1 MSGGKGGSTTSSVE
15 IPEYIEKAAQRNL
28 NKAERISQLGYVP
41 YYGPDVAAFTPM
53 QQAAFQNT
61 ADVAGAFG
69 MGAPMSQ
76 QDIMGGMGAPTQYA
90 GGVSGY
96 SSAPIYQQSLDELAR
111 QRPAQKSYMDS
122 FFIDPYSGIS
132 SSNAPMP
139 IDYNMY
145 PTYAET
151 QRAAEETARMEAL
164 RREQRSDDNYERL
177 LNQMGQQVSGSSL
190 TQAEMA
196 KYAETIAP
204 GSGYDP
210 KTQVLN
216 EAQRRYVESPE
227 GAAARLAQE
236 DIAMGAVG
244 SNQMGF
250 YDNLKM
256 LQNQEP
262 SFQNPS
268 GGMAYYNR
276 FPDADGNPTRLGYDS
291 TGGSYGGSLVTGNLS
306 GNLTG
311 LPEVGLL
318 GFGGGIADSVYP
330 AINFEGA
337 VDSQSKDFAAK
348 AAAGG
353 FDPSAIDYDFNATPV
368 PAVLPDQYDLASAES
383 ARFDPSA
390 INYDFNATPVPAV
403 LPDQYDLASAE
414 SARFAAAKKAA
425 DDAQA
430 KNDIVA
436 REQAVALDQRDR
448 QNQAQKDQD
457 AANRAQLMEKAAA
470 TRAGVGSNTYTSVAD
485 RKGSQGYTGS
495 SGGSSSG
502 NGAGGGGG
510 TVLCTAYCD
519 MGYLPREIYSLDRRY
534 GVKLYRHD
542 PKLIHGYRMWA
553 TPIANFIQKDNLISK
568 AARAVVWPVVEA
580 WAEEMAHIMKPKKYK
595 RNIFGKL
602 IMVIGE
608 PLSYAVNRIFTP
620 RNNKKEA

>member
-1 MSGGKGGSTTSSVE
+1 MSGGKGGSTSSSVE

-53 QQAAFQNT
+53 QQASFQNT

-122 FFIDPYSGIS
+122 FFIDPYTGSYG
-132 SSNAPMP
+132 SNAPMP

-151 QRAAEETARMEAL
+151 QRAAEETARMEAM
-164 RREQRSDDNYERL
+164 RREQRSDDNYQRL
-177 LNQMGQQVSGSSL
+177 LDQMGQQVSGSSL
-190 TQAEMA
+190 TQKEMA

-244 SNQMGF
+244 SNQIGF
-250 YDNLKM
+250 YDTLKM
-256 LQNQEP
+256 LQNKEP
-262 SFQNPS
+262 SFQDPS
-268 GGMAYYNR
+268 GGMAYYNT
-276 FPDADGNPTRLGYDS
+276 FPDADGNPTRRGYDS
-291 TGGSYGGSLVTGNLS
+291 TGGSYGGSLVTGGLS

-318 GFGGGIADSVYP
+318 GFGGGIADNIYSG
-330 AINFEGA
+330 INFEGA
-337 VDSQSKDFAAK
+337 VDTQSKNFAES

-383 ARFDPSA
+383 D
-390 INYDFNATPVPAV
+390 
-403 LPDQYDLASAE
+403 
-414 SARFAAAKKAA
+414 RFAAAKKAA
-425 DDAQA
+425 DDAQ
-430 KNDIVA
+430 IVA
-436 REQAVALDQRDR
+436 QRE
-448 QNQAQKDQD
+448 AQEL
-457 AANRAQLMEKAAA
+457 AIRNEKALAA
-470 TRAGVGSNTYTSVAD
+470 QEAARRRDNSNPTPTYTGGVVRDSSGNVVKD
-485 RKGSQGYTGS
+485 GSGNAVRAPGPNVGR
-495 SGGSSSG
+495 SGGSSSS
-502 NGAGGGGG
+502 GGGGSSKI
-510 TVLCTAYCD
+510 LCCAYYEL
-519 MGYLPREIYSLDRRY
+519 GYLPREIWRLDQRY
-534 GVKLYRHD
+534 GVWLHRNNRKLMN
-542 PKLIHGYRMWA
+542 GYHAWAAPLADFVKRDTIGGKVARKVMW
-553 TPIANFIQKDNLISK
+553 PIVK
-568 AARAVVWPVVEA
+568 A
-580 WAEEMAHIMKPKKYK
+580 WAEEMAHTMSPEKHKSNKV
-595 RNIFGKL
+595 GK
-602 IMVIGE
+602 VIATVGE
-608 PLSYAVNRIFTP
+608 AFSYAVGAVLLP
-620 RNNKKEA
+620 KNNKKEA

>member
-1 MSGGKGGSTTSSVE
+1 MSGGKGGSTSSSVE

-53 QQAAFQNT
+53 QQASFQNT
-61 ADVAGAFG
+61 ADVASAFG

-122 FFIDPYSGIS
+122 FFIDPYSGAQG
-132 SSNAPMP
+132 SNAFAP

-151 QRAAEETARMEAL
+151 QRAAEETARMEAM
-164 RREQRSDDNYERL
+164 RREQRSDDNYQRL
-177 LNQMGQQVSGSSL
+177 LDQMGQQVSGSSL
-190 TQAEMA
+190 TQKEMA

-256 LQNQEP
+256 LQNKEP
-262 SFQNPS
+262 SFQDPS
-268 GGMAYYNR
+268 GGMAYYNT
-276 FPDADGNPTRLGYDS
+276 FPDADGNPTRRGYDS
-291 TGGSYGGSLVTGNLS
+291 TGGSYGGSLVTGGLS

-318 GFGGGIADSVYP
+318 GFGGGIADNIYSG
-330 AINFEGA
+330 INFEGA
-337 VDSQSKDFAAK
+337 VDTQSKNFAES

-383 ARFDPSA
+383 D
-390 INYDFNATPVPAV
+390 
-403 LPDQYDLASAE
+403 
-414 SARFAAAKKAA
+414 RFAAAKKAA
-425 DDAQA
+425 DDAQ
-430 KNDIVA
+430 IVA
-436 REQAVALDQRDR
+436 QRE
-448 QNQAQKDQD
+448 AQEL
-457 AANRAQLMEKAAA
+457 AIRNEKALAA
-470 TRAGVGSNTYTSVAD
+470 QEAARRRDNSNPTPTYTGGVVRDSSGNVVKD
-485 RKGSQGYTGS
+485 GSGNAVRAPGPNVGR
-495 SGGSSSG
+495 SGGSSSS
-502 NGAGGGGG
+502 GGGGSQKI
-510 TVLCTAYCD
+510 LCCAYYEL
-519 MGYLPREIYSLDRRY
+519 GYLPREIWRLDQRY
-534 GVKLYRHD
+534 GVWLHRNNRKLMN
-542 PKLIHGYRMWA
+542 GYHAWAAPLADFVKRDTIGGKVARKVMW
-553 TPIANFIQKDNLISK
+553 PIVK
-568 AARAVVWPVVEA
+568 A
-580 WAEEMAHIMKPKKYK
+580 WAEEMAHTMSPEKHKSNKV
-595 RNIFGKL
+595 GK
-602 IMVIGE
+602 VIATVGE
-608 PLSYAVNRIFTP
+608 AFSYAVGAVLLP
-620 RNNKKEA
+620 KNNKKEA

>member
-53 QQAAFQNT
+53 QQASFQNT

-69 MGAPMSQ
+69 MAAPTSQ

-90 GGVSGY
+90 GGLSGY

-122 FFIDPYSGIS
+122 FFIDPYSGGYG
-132 SSNAPMP
+132 SNAPMP
-139 IDYNMY
+139 INYNDYN
-145 PTYAET
+145 TNAEA
-151 QRAAEETARMEAL
+151 QRQAAEAARMEAL
-164 RREQRSDDNYERL
+164 RREKRSDDNYQRL
-177 LNQMGQQVSGSSL
+177 LDQ
-190 TQAEMA
+190 MA
-196 KYAETIAP
+196 KQSVNPDIDYTDGFTASNGQVVGTLDPSYDPNFTGTTYSASPFEIGSTTAGTNYATYDESQGFTAP
-204 GSGYDP
+204 GILGLVQNVVAPRP
-210 KTQVLN
+210 KDDLD
-216 EAQRRYVESPE
+216 A
-227 GAAARLAQE
+227 
-236 DIAMGAVG
+236 
-244 SNQMGF
+244 
-250 YDNLKM
+250 
-256 LQNQEP
+256 
-262 SFQNPS
+262 SFQNPNTTS
-268 GGMAYYNR
+268 IVSM
-276 FPDADGNPTRLGYDS
+276 GYDV
-291 TGGSYGGSLVTGNLS
+291 G
-306 GNLTG
+306 
-311 LPEVGLL
+311 EV
-318 GFGGGIADSVYP
+318 DP
-330 AINFEGA
+330 ALA
-337 VDSQSKDFAAK
+337 
-348 AAAGG
+348 AAAGYTDQIERKAGDYGIFSGRGTDGQGNFGVIGDVAGAVGDMAG
-353 FDPSAIDYDFNATPV
+353 FTNYNTPDVVAQREAAEAQRIATERAAREAAIAQAENA
-368 PAVLPDQYDLASAES
+368 
-383 ARFDPSA
+383 R
-390 INYDFNATPVPAV
+390 
-403 LPDQYDLASAE
+403 
-414 SARFAAAKKAA
+414 KAA
-425 DDAQA
+425 EAQA
-430 KNDIVA
+430 A
-436 REQAVALDQRDR
+436 REQAIRDAQAAQAAAAQRDR

-495 SGGSSSG
+495 SGGSKSS
-502 NGAGGGGG
+502 NSAGGGGG

-542 PKLIHGYRMWA
+542 PELIHGYRMWA

-602 IMVIGE
+602 IMAIGE

>member
-1 MSGGKGGSTTSSVE
+1 MSGGKGGSTSSSVE

-53 QQAAFQNT
+53 QQASFQNT
-61 ADVAGAFG
+61 ANVANAFG
-69 MGAPMSQ
+69 MGAPTSQ
-76 QDIMGGMGAPTQYA
+76 SDIMGGMGAPTQYA

-96 SSAPIYQQSLDELAR
+96 SSAPIYEQSLDELAR
-111 QRPAQKSYMDS
+111 QRPGQKSYMDS
-122 FFIDPYSGIS
+122 FFIDPYSGS
-132 SSNAPMP
+132 YGSNAPMP

-151 QRAAEETARMEAL
+151 QRQAEETARMEAM

-190 TQAEMA
+190 TQQEMS
-196 KYAETIAP
+196 KYADTIAP

-210 KTQVLN
+210 NTQVLN

-262 SFQNPS
+262 SFQDRS

-291 TGGSYGGSLVTGNLS
+291 TGGSYGGSLVTGGLS

-318 GFGGGIADSVYP
+318 GFGGGIADNVYSGL
-330 AINFEGA
+330 NFEGA
-337 VDSQSKDFAAK
+337 VDTQSKNFAES

-353 FDPSAIDYDFNATPV
+353 FDPNNYAMFDVNTPTQSQQD
-368 PAVLPDQYDLASAES
+368 AYANKS
-383 ARFDPSA
+383 
-390 INYDFNATPVPAV
+390 
-403 LPDQYDLASAE
+403 
-414 SARFAAAKKAA
+414 AA
-425 DDAQA
+425 DQAAYNAQV
-430 KNDIVA
+430 VA
-436 REQAVALDQRDR
+436 EREAQELAIRNEAALVAQEAARRRD
-448 QNQAQKDQD
+448 N
-457 AANRAQLMEKAAA
+457 
-470 TRAGVGSNTYTSVAD
+470 SNPTPTYTGGVVRDS
-485 RKGSQGYTGS
+485 KGNAVKDGS
-495 SGGSSSG
+495 GNAVRAPGPSSSGGGGSSSS
-502 NGAGGGGG
+502 GGGGSSKI
-510 TVLCTAYCD
+510 LCCAYYEL
-519 MGYLPREIYSLDRRY
+519 GYLPREIWRLDQRY
-534 GVKLYRHD
+534 GVWLHRNNRKLMN
-542 PKLIHGYRMWA
+542 GYHAWAAPLADFVKKDTIGGKVARKVMW
-553 TPIANFIQKDNLISK
+553 PIVK
-568 AARAVVWPVVEA
+568 A
-580 WAEEMAHIMKPKKYK
+580 WAEEMAHTMSPEKHKSNKV
-595 RNIFGKL
+595 GK
-602 IMVIGE
+602 VIATVGE
-608 PLSYAVNRIFTP
+608 AFSYAVGAVFLP
-620 RNNKKEA
+620 KNNKKEA

>member
-1 MSGGKGGSTTSSVE
+1 MSGGKGGSTSSSVE

-53 QQAAFQNT
+53 QQASFQNT
-61 ADVAGAFG
+61 ANVANAFG
-69 MGAPMSQ
+69 MGAPTSQ
-76 QDIMGGMGAPTQYA
+76 SDIMGGMGAPTQYA

-96 SSAPIYQQSLDELAR
+96 SSAPIYQQSLNELAM

-122 FFIDPYSGIS
+122 FFIDPYSGS
-132 SSNAPMP
+132 YGSNAPMP

-151 QRAAEETARMEAL
+151 QRQAEETARMEAL

-177 LNQMGQQVSGSSL
+177 LNQMGQQSYGSAL
-190 TQAEMA
+190 TNSEMA

-244 SNQMGF
+244 KNQIGF
-250 YDNLKM
+250 YDTLKM
-256 LQNQEP
+256 LQNKEP
-262 SFQNPS
+262 SFQDPS
-268 GGMAYYNR
+268 GGMAYYNT
-276 FPDADGNPTRLGYDS
+276 FPDADGNPTRRGYDS
-291 TGGSYGGSLVTGNLS
+291 TGGSYGGSLVTGGLS

-318 GFGGGIADSVYP
+318 GFGGGIADNVYS
-330 AINFEGA
+330 ALNFEGA
-337 VDSQSKDFAAK
+337 VDTQSKNFAES

-353 FDPSAIDYDFNATPV
+353 FDPNNYATFDVNTPTPTPAVLPDQYDLAALESSRFTAA

-383 ARFDPSA
+383 DRF
-390 INYDFNATPVPAV
+390 TPAPAV
-403 LPDQYDLASAE
+403 LPDQYDLARSE
-414 SARFAAAKKAA
+414 
-425 DDAQA
+425 
-430 KNDIVA
+430 
-436 REQAVALDQRDR
+436 RDR

-495 SGGSSSG
+495 TGGSKSS
-502 NGAGGGGG
+502 NAAGGSGG

-542 PKLIHGYRMWA
+542 PELIHGYRMWA

-568 AARAVVWPVVEA
+568 AVRAVMWPVVEA

-602 IMVIGE
+602 IMAIGE
-608 PLSYAVNRIFTP
+608 PLSYAVNRLFTP
-620 RNNKKEA
+620 RSNKKEA

>member
-1 MSGGKGGSTTSSVE
+1 MSGGKGGSTSSSVE

-53 QQAAFQNT
+53 QQASFQNT

-69 MGAPMSQ
+69 MNAPTSQ

-96 SSAPIYQQSLDELAR
+96 SSAPLYEQSLNALAME
-111 QRPAQKSYMDS
+111 RPAQKAYMDS
-122 FFIDPYSGIS
+122 FFINPYSGAQNS
-132 SSNAPMP
+132 FAP

-151 QRAAEETARMEAL
+151 QRAAQDALTMEDM
-164 RREQRSDDNYERL
+164 RRKSRSDENRQRL
-177 LNQMGQQVSGSSL
+177 DDLMGQQVSGSSL
-190 TQAEMA
+190 TQKEMA

-244 SNQMGF
+244 SNQIGF
-250 YDNLKM
+250 YDTLKM
-256 LQNQEP
+256 LQNKEP
-262 SFQNPS
+262 SFQDPS

-276 FPDADGNPTRLGYDS
+276 FPDADGNPTRRGYDS
-291 TGGSYGGSLVTGNLS
+291 TGGSYGGSLVTGGLS

-318 GFGGGIADSVYP
+318 GFGGGIADNIYSG
-330 AINFEGA
+330 INFEGA
-337 VDSQSKDFAAK
+337 VDTQSKNFAES

-383 ARFDPSA
+383 D
-390 INYDFNATPVPAV
+390 
-403 LPDQYDLASAE
+403 
-414 SARFAAAKKAA
+414 RFAAAKKAA
-425 DDAQA
+425 DDAQ
-430 KNDIVA
+430 IVA
-436 REQAVALDQRDR
+436 QRE
-448 QNQAQKDQD
+448 AQEL
-457 AANRAQLMEKAAA
+457 AIRNEKALAA
-470 TRAGVGSNTYTSVAD
+470 QEAARRRDNSNPTPTYTGGVVRDSSGNVVKD
-485 RKGSQGYTGS
+485 GSGNAVRAPGPNVGR
-495 SGGSSSG
+495 SGGSSSS
-502 NGAGGGGG
+502 GGGGSSKI
-510 TVLCTAYCD
+510 LCCAYYEL
-519 MGYLPREIYSLDRRY
+519 GYLPREIWRLDQRY
-534 GVKLYRHD
+534 GVWLHRNNRKLMN
-542 PKLIHGYRMWA
+542 GYHAWAAPLADFVKRDTVGGKVARKVMW
-553 TPIANFIQKDNLISK
+553 PIVK
-568 AARAVVWPVVEA
+568 A
-580 WAEEMAHIMKPKKYK
+580 WAEEMAHTMSPEKHKSNKV
-595 RNIFGKL
+595 GK
-602 IMVIGE
+602 VIAAVGE
-608 PLSYAVNRIFTP
+608 AFSYAVGAVLLP
-620 RNNKKEA
+620 KNNKKEA

>member
-1 MSGGKGGSTTSSVE
+1 MSGGKGGSTSSSVE

-53 QQAAFQNT
+53 QQASFQNT
-61 ADVAGAFG
+61 ADVASAFG

-122 FFIDPYSGIS
+122 FFIDPYTGSYG
-132 SSNAPMP
+132 SNAPMP

-151 QRAAEETARMEAL
+151 QRAAQDALTMEDM
-164 RREQRSDDNYERL
+164 RRKSRSDENRQRL
-177 LNQMGQQVSGSSL
+177 DDLMGQQVSGSSL
-190 TQAEMA
+190 TQKEMA

-256 LQNQEP
+256 LQNKEP
-262 SFQNPS
+262 SFQDPS
-268 GGMAYYNR
+268 GGMAYYNT
-276 FPDADGNPTRLGYDS
+276 FPDADGNPTRRGYDS
-291 TGGSYGGSLVTGNLS
+291 TGGSYGGSLVTGGLS

-318 GFGGGIADSVYP
+318 GFGGGIADNIYSG
-330 AINFEGA
+330 INFEGA
-337 VDSQSKDFAAK
+337 VDTQSKNFAES

-383 ARFDPSA
+383 D
-390 INYDFNATPVPAV
+390 
-403 LPDQYDLASAE
+403 
-414 SARFAAAKKAA
+414 RFAAAKKAA
-425 DDAQA
+425 DDAQ
-430 KNDIVA
+430 IVA
-436 REQAVALDQRDR
+436 QRE
-448 QNQAQKDQD
+448 AQEL
-457 AANRAQLMEKAAA
+457 AIRNEKALAA
-470 TRAGVGSNTYTSVAD
+470 QEAARRRDNSNPTPTYTGGVVRDSSGNVVKD
-485 RKGSQGYTGS
+485 GSGNAVRAPGPNVGR
-495 SGGSSSG
+495 SGGSSSS
-502 NGAGGGGG
+502 GGGGSQKI
-510 TVLCTAYCD
+510 LCCAYYEL
-519 MGYLPREIYSLDRRY
+519 GYLPREIWRLDQRY
-534 GVKLYRHD
+534 GVWLHRNNRKLMN
-542 PKLIHGYRMWA
+542 GYHAWAAPLADFVKRDTVGGKVARKVMW
-553 TPIANFIQKDNLISK
+553 PIVK
-568 AARAVVWPVVEA
+568 A
-580 WAEEMAHIMKPKKYK
+580 WAEEMAHTMSPEKHKSNKV
-595 RNIFGKL
+595 GK
-602 IMVIGE
+602 VIATVGE
-608 PLSYAVNRIFTP
+608 AFSYAVGAVLLP
-620 RNNKKEA
+620 KNNKKEA

>member
-1 MSGGKGGSTTSSVE
+1 MSGGKGGSTSSSVE

-53 QQAAFQNT
+53 QQASFQNT

-69 MGAPMSQ
+69 MNAPASQ
-76 QDIMGGMGAPTQYA
+76 QDIMGGMAAPTQYA

-122 FFIDPYSGIS
+122 FFIDPYSGS
-132 SSNAPMP
+132 YGSNAPAP

-151 QRAAEETARMEAL
+151 QRQAEEAI

-177 LNQMGQQVSGSSL
+177 LDQMGQQVSGSSL

-216 EAQRRYVESPE
+216 EAQRRYIESPE

-256 LQNQEP
+256 LQNKEP
-262 SFQNPS
+262 SKENPS
-268 GGMAYYNR
+268 GGMAYYNT
-276 FPDADGNPTRLGYDS
+276 FPDADGNPTRRGYDS
-291 TGGSYGGSLVTGNLS
+291 TGGSYGGSLVTGGLS

-318 GFGGGIADSVYP
+318 GFGGGIADNVYSG
-330 AINFEGA
+330 INFEGA
-337 VDSQSKDFAAK
+337 VDAQSKDFAEK

-353 FDPSAIDYDFNATPV
+353 FDPNNYAMFDVNTPTQSQQDAYANKSAA
-368 PAVLPDQYDLASAES
+368 
-383 ARFDPSA
+383 
-390 INYDFNATPVPAV
+390 
-403 LPDQYDLASAE
+403 
-414 SARFAAAKKAA
+414 
-425 DDAQA
+425 
-430 KNDIVA
+430 
-436 REQAVALDQRDR
+436 EQAAYNAQVVAEREAQELAIRNEAALVAQEAARRRDNSNPTPTYTGGVVR
-448 QNQAQKDQD
+448 DSKGNAVTDGSGN
-457 AANRAQLMEKAAA
+457 AVRAP
-470 TRAGVGSNTYTSVAD
+470 GPNVGS
-485 RKGSQGYTGS
+485 GG
-495 SGGSSSG
+495 GGSSSS
-502 NGAGGGGG
+502 GGGGG
-510 TVLCTAYCD
+510 GSSKILCCAYYEL
-519 MGYLPREIYSLDRRY
+519 GYLPREIWRLDQRY
-534 GVKLYRHD
+534 GVWLHRNNRKLMN
-542 PKLIHGYRMWA
+542 GYHAWASPLADFVKKDTVGGKVARKVMW
-553 TPIANFIQKDNLISK
+553 PIVK
-568 AARAVVWPVVEA
+568 A
-580 WAEEMAHIMKPKKYK
+580 WAEEMAHTMSPEKHKSNKV
-595 RNIFGKL
+595 GK
-602 IMVIGE
+602 VIATVGE
-608 PLSYAVNRIFTP
+608 SFSYAVGAVLLP
-620 RNNKKEA
+620 KNNKKEA

>member
-1 MSGGKGGSTTSSVE
+1 MSGGKGGSTSSSVE

-53 QQAAFQNT
+53 QQASFQNT
-61 ADVAGAFG
+61 ADVASAFG

-122 FFIDPYSGIS
+122 FFIDPYSGAQG
-132 SSNAPMP
+132 SNAFAP

-151 QRAAEETARMEAL
+151 QRAAEETARMEAM
-164 RREQRSDDNYERL
+164 RREQRSDDNYQRL
-177 LNQMGQQVSGSSL
+177 LDQMGQQVSGSSL
-190 TQAEMA
+190 TQKEMA

-244 SNQMGF
+244 SNQIGF
-250 YDNLKM
+250 YDTLKM
-256 LQNQEP
+256 LQNKEP
-262 SFQNPS
+262 SFQDPS
-268 GGMAYYNR
+268 GGMAYYNT
-276 FPDADGNPTRLGYDS
+276 FPDADGNPTRRGYDS
-291 TGGSYGGSLVTGNLS
+291 TGGSYGGSLVTGGLS

-318 GFGGGIADSVYP
+318 GFGGGIADNIYSG
-330 AINFEGA
+330 INFEGA
-337 VDSQSKDFAAK
+337 VDTQSKNF
-348 AAAGG
+348 
-353 FDPSAIDYDFNATPV
+353 
-368 PAVLPDQYDLASAES
+368 AES
-383 ARFDPSA
+383 AGSTGEEG
-390 INYDFNATPVPAV
+390 NYTLSPEIAAV
-403 LPDQYDLASAE
+403 QAAE
-414 SARFAAAKKAA
+414 AERLRKAQEAAA
-425 DDAQA
+425 
-430 KNDIVA
+430 IVA
-436 REQAVALDQRDR
+436 QVDQNNRDR

-485 RKGSQGYTGS
+485 QKGSQGYTGS
-495 SGGSSSG
+495 TGGSKSS
-502 NGAGGGGG
+502 NAAGGGGG

-542 PKLIHGYRMWA
+542 PELIHGYRMWA

-568 AARAVVWPVVEA
+568 AVRAVMWPVVEA
-580 WAEEMAHIMKPKKYK
+580 WAEEMAHIMKPKKYNK
-595 RNIFGKL
+595 NIFGKL
-602 IMVIGE
+602 IMAIGE
-608 PLSYAVNRIFTP
+608 PLSYAVNRLFTP

>member
-1 MSGGKGGSTTSSVE
+1 MSGGKGGSTSSSVE

-96 SSAPIYQQSLDELAR
+96 SSAPIYEQSLNELAM
-111 QRPAQKSYMDS
+111 QRPAQKAYMDS
-122 FFIDPYSGIS
+122 FFINPYSGAPG
-132 SSNAPMP
+132 SNAPMP

-151 QRAAEETARMEAL
+151 QRAAEETARMEAM
-164 RREQRSDDNYERL
+164 RREQRSDDNYQRL
-177 LNQMGQQVSGSSL
+177 LDQ
-190 TQAEMA
+190 MA
-196 KYAETIAP
+196 KQSVNPDIDYTDGFTASNGQVVGTLDPSYDPNFTGTTYSASPFEIGSTTAGTNYATYDESQGFTAPGILGMVQNVIAP
-204 GSGYDP
+204 RP
-210 KTQVLN
+210 KDDLD
-216 EAQRRYVESPE
+216 A
-227 GAAARLAQE
+227 
-236 DIAMGAVG
+236 
-244 SNQMGF
+244 
-250 YDNLKM
+250 
-256 LQNQEP
+256 
-262 SFQNPS
+262 SFQNPNTTS
-268 GGMAYYNR
+268 IVSM
-276 FPDADGNPTRLGYDS
+276 GYDA
-291 TGGSYGGSLVTGNLS
+291 G
-306 GNLTG
+306 
-311 LPEVGLL
+311 EVDPRL
-318 GFGGGIADSVYP
+318 A
-330 AINFEGA
+330 
-337 VDSQSKDFAAK
+337 
-348 AAAGG
+348 AAAGYTDQIEKKAGDYGIFSGRGTDGQGNFGVIGDVAGAVGDMTG
-353 FDPSAIDYDFNATPV
+353 FTNYNTPDVIAQREAAEAQRIASERAAREAAIA
-368 PAVLPDQYDLASAES
+368 Q
-383 ARFDPSA
+383 
-390 INYDFNATPVPAV
+390 
-403 LPDQYDLASAE
+403 
-414 SARFAAAKKAA
+414 AAA
-425 DDAQA
+425 
-430 KNDIVA
+430 
-436 REQAVALDQRDR
+436 QRDR

-495 SGGSSSG
+495 TGGSKSS
-502 NGAGGGGG
+502 NAAGGGGG

-542 PKLIHGYRMWA
+542 PELIHGYRMWA

-602 IMVIGE
+602 IMAIGE

>member
-1 MSGGKGGSTTSSVE
+1 MSGGKGGSTSSSVE

-53 QQAAFQNT
+53 QQASFQNT
-61 ADVAGAFG
+61 ANVANAFG
-69 MGAPMSQ
+69 METPTSQ
-76 QDIMGGMGAPTQYA
+76 SDIMGGMGAPTQYA

-96 SSAPIYQQSLDELAR
+96 SSAPIYEQSLDELAR

-122 FFIDPYSGIS
+122 FFIDPYSGS
-132 SSNAPMP
+132 YGSNAPMP

-151 QRAAEETARMEAL
+151 QRQAEEAI

-177 LNQMGQQVSGSSL
+177 LNQMGQQSYGSAL
-190 TQAEMA
+190 TNSEMA

-244 SNQMGF
+244 KNQIGF
-250 YDNLKM
+250 YDTLKM
-256 LQNQEP
+256 LQNKEP
-262 SFQNPS
+262 SFQDPS

-291 TGGSYGGSLVTGNLS
+291 TGGSYGGSLVTGGLS

-318 GFGGGIADSVYP
+318 GFGGGIADNVYSGL
-330 AINFEGA
+330 NFEGA
-337 VDSQSKDFAAK
+337 VDTQSKNFAES

-368 PAVLPDQYDLASAES
+368 PTVLPEQNVVRETDFYKSQLTDKDRIVSDLMS
-383 ARFDPSA
+383 
-390 INYDFNATPVPAV
+390 NT
-403 LPDQYDLASAE
+403 DQYDLASAE

-425 DDAQA
+425 ADAQA
-430 KNDIVA
+430 VA
-436 REQAVALDQRDR
+436 QREAQELAIRNEAALVAQEAARRRD
-448 QNQAQKDQD
+448 N
-457 AANRAQLMEKAAA
+457 
-470 TRAGVGSNTYTSVAD
+470 SNPTPTYTGGVVRDSSGNAVKD
-485 RKGSQGYTGS
+485 SKGNAVRAPGPNVS
-495 SGGSSSG
+495 SGGGGSSSS
-502 NGAGGGGG
+502 GGGGSSKI
-510 TVLCTAYCD
+510 LCCAYYEL
-519 MGYLPREIYSLDRRY
+519 GYLPREIWRLDQRY
-534 GVKLYRHD
+534 GVWLHRNNRKLMN
-542 PKLIHGYRMWA
+542 GYHAWAAPLADFVKRDTIGGKVARKVMW
-553 TPIANFIQKDNLISK
+553 PIVK
-568 AARAVVWPVVEA
+568 A
-580 WAEEMAHIMKPKKYK
+580 WAEEMAHTMKPEKHKSNK
-595 RNIFGKL
+595 VGK
-602 IMVIGE
+602 VIATVGE
-608 PLSYAVNRIFTP
+608 AFSYAVGAVLLP
-620 RNNKKEA
+620 KNNKKEA

>member
-1 MSGGKGGSTTSSVE
+1 MSGGKGGSTSSSVE

-53 QQAAFQNT
+53 QQASFQNT

-69 MGAPMSQ
+69 MNAPTSQ

-96 SSAPIYQQSLDELAR
+96 SSAPIYQQSLNELAM
-111 QRPAQKSYMDS
+111 QRPAQKAYMDS
-122 FFIDPYSGIS
+122 FFIDPYSGS
-132 SSNAPMP
+132 YGSNAFAP

-151 QRAAEETARMEAL
+151 QRAAEGALTMEDM
-164 RREQRSDDNYERL
+164 RRQSRSDENRQRL
-177 LNQMGQQVSGSSL
+177 DDLMGQQVSGSSL

-291 TGGSYGGSLVTGNLS
+291 TGGSYGGSLVTGGLS

-311 LPEVGLL
+311 LPEVGLA
-318 GFGGGIADSVYP
+318 GFAGGIADNIYSG
-330 AINFEGA
+330 INFEGA
-337 VDSQSKDFAAK
+337 VDAQSKNFAES

-353 FDPSAIDYDFNATPV
+353 FDPNKYAMFDVNTPT
-368 PAVLPDQYDLASAES
+368 QS
-383 ARFDPSA
+383 
-390 INYDFNATPVPAV
+390 
-403 LPDQYDLASAE
+403 QQ
-414 SARFAAAKKAA
+414 
-425 DDAQA
+425 DAQA
-430 KNDIVA
+430 AQAAAAQAKREQTIRDAQAAQAAAAQAAAAQAAASQAA
-436 REQAVALDQRDR
+436 REQAIRDAQAAQAAQAAAAAQRDR

-457 AANRAQLMEKAAA
+457 AANRAQLDRIIA
-470 TRAGVGSNTYTSVAD
+470 NTPAPVNS
-485 RKGSQGYTGS
+485 GS
-495 SGGSSSG
+495 SGYGDSDVGGGGSSQSSSNQG
-502 NGAGGGGG
+502 SGG

-542 PKLIHGYRMWA
+542 PELIHGYRMWA

-568 AARAVVWPVVEA
+568 AVRAVMWPVVEA

-602 IMVIGE
+602 IMAIGE
-608 PLSYAVNRIFTP
+608 PLSYAVNRLFTP
-620 RNNKKEA
+620 RSNKKEA